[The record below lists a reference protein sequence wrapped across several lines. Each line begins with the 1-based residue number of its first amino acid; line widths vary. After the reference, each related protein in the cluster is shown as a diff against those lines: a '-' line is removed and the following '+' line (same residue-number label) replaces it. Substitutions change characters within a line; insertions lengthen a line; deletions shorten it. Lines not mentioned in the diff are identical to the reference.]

1 MRRGAI
7 PPPLFAFLT
16 GAGRNRNHYCA
27 AVANKKVLLAILVP
41 PAWLRTLVWSRP
53 IRCGRCKSLEP
64 PGNQRT
70 TRKEGSSTTIPT
82 RRGATAL
89 KARHMSMALS
99 AQVLP
104 ALAARTHA
112 ARGGRRASSVGKA
125 RAARHAIETRRSPSG
140 WGALIPRVHTG
151 GPEKKVEAPHA
162 AARRLVVVHGTE
174 DEVDAVTKKWGLE
187 AGLWKAFRSKPTEGE
202 TEGKSSGM
210 DTAKKL
216 LKRYGS
222 AYLITSISLSLV
234 SITICYVLVSAG
246 VDVASILDAIGL
258 GAYTNGEK
266 VGTFAIAYAAHKALS
281 PVRFPPTVALTPVV
295 AGWMGKDVKPE
306 DEDGDGVTDGEAE

>member
-1 MRRGAI
+1 
-7 PPPLFAFLT
+7 
-16 GAGRNRNHYCA
+16 
-27 AVANKKVLLAILVP
+27 
-41 PAWLRTLVWSRP
+41 
-53 IRCGRCKSLEP
+53 
-64 PGNQRT
+64 
-70 TRKEGSSTTIPT
+70 
-82 RRGATAL
+82 
-89 KARHMSMALS
+89 MSMALS

-104 ALAARTHA
+104 VLAARTHA

-151 GPEKKVEAPHA
+151 GPEKKVEAPPA

-202 TEGKSSGM
+202 TEGESSSM

-306 DEDGDGVTDGEAE
+306 DEDWDGVTDGEAE

>member
-1 MRRGAI
+1 MK
-7 PPPLFAFLT
+7 P
-16 GAGRNRNHYCA
+16 
-27 AVANKKVLLAILVP
+27 
-41 PAWLRTLVWSRP
+41 
-53 IRCGRCKSLEP
+53 
-64 PGNQRT
+64 NQRT

-151 GPEKKVEAPHA
+151 GPEKKVEAPPA

-202 TEGKSSGM
+202 TDGKSSSM

>member
-1 MRRGAI
+1 
-7 PPPLFAFLT
+7 
-16 GAGRNRNHYCA
+16 
-27 AVANKKVLLAILVP
+27 
-41 PAWLRTLVWSRP
+41 
-53 IRCGRCKSLEP
+53 
-64 PGNQRT
+64 
-70 TRKEGSSTTIPT
+70 
-82 RRGATAL
+82 
-89 KARHMSMALS
+89 MSMALS

-125 RAARHAIETRRSPSG
+125 RAARHAIETRRSPAG
-140 WGALIPRVHTG
+140 WGALARVHTG
-151 GPEKKVEAPHA
+151 GPEKKVEAPT

-174 DEVDAVTKKWGLE
+174 DDVDAVTKKWSLG

-202 TEGKSSGM
+202 TGKSCM

-216 LKRYGS
+216 LKRYGG

-246 VDVASILDAIGL
+246 MDVASILDAIGL

-281 PVRFPPTVALTPVV
+281 PVRFPPTVALTPIV

-306 DEDGDGVTDGEAE
+306 DSEEEAAAPGDEEAK

>member
-1 MRRGAI
+1 M
-7 PPPLFAFLT
+7 
-16 GAGRNRNHYCA
+16 
-27 AVANKKVLLAILVP
+27 
-41 PAWLRTLVWSRP
+41 
-53 IRCGRCKSLEP
+53 
-64 PGNQRT
+64 
-70 TRKEGSSTTIPT
+70 
-82 RRGATAL
+82 
-89 KARHMSMALS
+89 KARHKSMALS

-125 RAARHAIETRRSPSG
+125 RAARHAIETRRSPAG
-140 WGALIPRVHTG
+140 WGALARVHTG
-151 GPEKKVEAPHA
+151 GPEKKVEAPT

-174 DEVDAVTKKWGLE
+174 DDVDAVTKKWSLG

-202 TEGKSSGM
+202 TGKSSSM

-246 VDVASILDAIGL
+246 MDVASILDAIGL
-258 GAYTNGEK
+258 GAYTNGER

>member
-1 MRRGAI
+1 M
-7 PPPLFAFLT
+7 
-16 GAGRNRNHYCA
+16 
-27 AVANKKVLLAILVP
+27 
-41 PAWLRTLVWSRP
+41 
-53 IRCGRCKSLEP
+53 
-64 PGNQRT
+64 
-70 TRKEGSSTTIPT
+70 
-82 RRGATAL
+82 
-89 KARHMSMALS
+89 KARHKSMALS

-104 ALAARTHA
+104 ALAARTNA

-151 GPEKKVEAPHA
+151 GPEKKVEAPTT
-162 AARRLVVVHGTE
+162 ARRLVVVHGTE
-174 DEVDAVTKKWGLE
+174 DDVDAVTKKWSLG

-202 TEGKSSGM
+202 TGKSCK

-216 LKRYGS
+216 LKRYGG

-246 VDVASILDAIGL
+246 MDVASILDAIGL
-258 GAYTNGEK
+258 GAYNNGEK

>member
-1 MRRGAI
+1 M
-7 PPPLFAFLT
+7 
-16 GAGRNRNHYCA
+16 
-27 AVANKKVLLAILVP
+27 
-41 PAWLRTLVWSRP
+41 
-53 IRCGRCKSLEP
+53 
-64 PGNQRT
+64 
-70 TRKEGSSTTIPT
+70 
-82 RRGATAL
+82 
-89 KARHMSMALS
+89 KARHKSMALSAQVLPALS

-151 GPEKKVEAPHA
+151 GPEKKVEAPPA

-202 TEGKSSGM
+202 TGKSSSM
-210 DTAKKL
+210 DTAQKL

-234 SITICYVLVSAG
+234 SITICYVLISAG
-246 VDVASILDAIGL
+246 MDVASILDAIGL

-306 DEDGDGVTDGEAE
+306 DEDGDGVTDGEAD